1 MKVRAA
7 PKAALSPA
15 RLCISIVAPTKVEEA
30 KAALEQGDFERG
42 LRLIEEAEAEQPND
56 PGARELYIVT
66 HLARAIRLSDK
77 AREARREDL
86 LRRKI
91 EYDVEFQDSPGVAE
105 SFDRATAAIEDV
117 LRVDSKHWKAQML
130 KAALLFRRDRE
141 AGRPAAL
148 EILHALAA
156 ADPANRSEERRV
168 GKECRSRWWE

>member
-15 RLCISIVAPTKVEEA
+15 HLCSSIVAPTKVEEA

-56 PGARELYIVT
+56 PGARELYVVT

-91 EYDVEFQDSPGVAE
+91 EYDVEFQDSPGVADRRRSSGWTGSVNVVTAE
-105 SFDRATAAIEDV
+105 AFAPCAASSDHSSSSTRSVRAVSFPSIHSTRSA
-117 LRVDSKHWKAQML
+117 
-130 KAALLFRRDRE
+130 
-141 AGRPAAL
+141 RP
-148 EILHALAA
+148 IS
-156 ADPANRSEERRV
+156 PQERH
-168 GKECRSRWWE
+168 SHPSA